1 MTEQNQAWDLLATLR
16 NTLQQLASHIE
27 RTRDS
32 VDEITSH
39 VTRLRE
45 GVEALGDLQPREV
58 TSVGIDMLVDA
69 ATDFLEAFREL
80 ESGVLEPRGMW
91 TPWRRRWRTARTAS
105 RPDPLRPPG
114 CSSSYPMRN
123 RNVTVS
129 HAEGALPHE

>member
-1 MTEQNQAWDLLATLR
+1 MTEQNQARDLLAMLR
-16 NTLQQLASHIE
+16 DTLQQLASHLE

-80 ESGVLEPRGMW
+80 EAGILDAQGDVDTLE
-91 TPWRRRWRTARTAS
+91 
-105 RPDPLRPPG
+105 
-114 CSSSYPMRN
+114 
-123 RNVTVS
+123 
-129 HAEGALPHE
+129 AELADDEDGLQP